1 MAILT
6 YEDETDS
13 REANVIKFEIP
24 DDMNIH
30 EFKIVCVR
38 LAAALGY
45 SDMSIT
51 KSFGSLDYETEDDRF
66 FKQIFDSIK
75 SKSSDI

>member
-30 EFKIVCVR
+30 EFKIVCAR

-45 SDMSIT
+45 SDRIIT
-51 KSFGSLDYETEDDRF
+51 KSFGNLDYETEDDRF

-75 SKSSDI
+75 SKSI